1 MPMVSR
7 MRNGRLTSSHLTLS
21 DSLFSVPE
29 KQIKLAMSERLI
41 TNQESMIEK
50 LQISNYR
57 SCLQTAFTPQ
67 PDLSVLI
74 GPNGSGKT
82 NVLNSIL
89 LLRNLTS
96 ERVTRRDIDEQV
108 SESSI
113 KATFDFDGRSVRL
126 TARINLISD
135 ENNDDII
142 LGSKQYWN
150 AKDFTGSTKA
160 INLPVSVARALA
172 DPRSRQ
178 YTFLDDEDY
187 LVEYSIGSR
196 HFLYPAKELSDVPE
210 DLMVAFGKIGSFLRD
225 IKYYSASQ
233 FTNPSLCPVSFEV
246 EQEGQR
252 RRAVRT
258 RGHAKFLSDLYSA
271 QSSSSYEEFFNV
283 IGPHGIGLVDHLEF
297 KEIKTS
303 SIEYTV
309 RSGGRVRQEK
319 KEKIL
324 VIPQFIIGRNE
335 LSPSQLSEG
344 TFKTIT
350 LLFYLIT
357 EQSSALLIEEP
368 EVCVH
373 HGLLSSII
381 ELIKIYS
388 HEKQIVLS
396 THSDFVLD
404 QVEPR
409 HVYRVMR
416 GEEGTVVTPIEKSM
430 SSKELAALKH
440 YLEVEGNLGEYWRH
454 GGFD

>member
-1 MPMVSR
+1 
-7 MRNGRLTSSHLTLS
+7 
-21 DSLFSVPE
+21 
-29 KQIKLAMSERLI
+29 
-41 TNQESMIEK
+41 MIEH
-50 LQISNYR
+50 IEVSNYR
-57 SCLQTAFTPQ
+57 SCLKTSFVLQ

-82 NVLNSIL
+82 NILNAIL
-89 LLRNLTS
+89 LLRSLTADRAS
-96 ERVTRRDIDEQV
+96 RREIDEQV
-108 SESSI
+108 SESVI
-113 KATFDFDGRSVRL
+113 KAAFSYEDKKITF
-126 TARINLISD
+126 TARINLLSD
-135 ENNDDII
+135 ENNDDLIV
-142 LGSKQYWN
+142 GAKQSWSV
-150 AKDFTGSTKA
+150 KDFTNSAKR
-160 INLPVSVARALA
+160 IDLPLSVARALSKTKEQ
-172 DPRSRQ
+172 DGITMLS
-178 YTFLDDEDY
+178 TGDDDY
-187 LVEYSIGSR
+187 FIEYSLGTA
-196 HFLYPAKELSDVPE
+196 HFVYPARDLKDVPE
-210 DLMVAFGKIGSFLRD
+210 ALLKAMGKIATFLGD

-252 RRAVRT
+252 RRTARV

-271 QSSSSYEEFFNV
+271 RSSQSYDEFFSV
-283 IGPHGIGLVDHLEF
+283 IGPDGIGLIDNIEF

-309 RSGGRVRQEK
+309 KSGGRVRQEK

-350 LLFYLIT
+350 LLFYLTT
-357 EQSSALLIEEP
+357 EKSSALLIEEP

-373 HGLLSSII
+373 HGLLSSIV

-388 HEKQIVLS
+388 GDKQIILS

-409 HVYRVMR
+409 NVYKVTRDKN
-416 GEEGTVVTPIEKSM
+416 EGTVVAPIEKSM
-430 SSKELAALKH
+430 SAAELSALKY
-440 YLEVEGNLGEYWRH
+440 YLQAEGNLGEYWRH
-454 GGFD
+454 GGLE